1 MNNNCRMIQGT
12 PELII
17 HIEFIVIDSNIVM
30 TNFHCLCTDT
40 DRSRVDTSQV
50 IKCIELVME
59 RNHAKLCRLFK
70 GSLKTLADELL
81 EAGII
86 PRHVQTNPTD
96 DMIINCFLSGFV
108 FKDELEEIEEYC
120 VKFFNAFYEIGGQF
134 VDAANKIKK
143 SIQDTIIDKLGV
155 KLNIIL

>member
-1 MNNNCRMIQGT
+1 MICCYNF
-12 PELII
+12 I
-17 HIEFIVIDSNIVM
+17 HIY
-30 TNFHCLCTDT
+30 TDT
-40 DRSRVDTSQV
+40 DRSHIDTIQV

-143 SIQDTIIDKLGV
+143 SIQDIIIDKLGV
-155 KLNIIL
+155 QLNI

>member
-1 MNNNCRMIQGT
+1 MIS
-12 PELII
+12 LSLN
-17 HIEFIVIDSNIVM
+17 DSNILM
-30 TNFHCLCTDT
+30 TNCHIYTLLSLIVTNVYLYTGT
-40 DRSRVDTSQV
+40 DRSHIDTSQV

-108 FKDELEEIEEYC
+108 FKDELEEIEDYC
-120 VKFFNAFYEIGGQF
+120 VKFFNAFYKIGGQF

-143 SIQDTIIDKLGV
+143 SIHDTIIDKLGV
-155 KLNIIL
+155 QLNI